1 MLVNSAKLSDEYI
14 SAGEHVGVKCVVTDS
29 YNSYSA
35 YLEWHPDHK
44 LRIMLSL
51 SLIVYMFDIF
61 PFIDRFLYWIIKS
74 RGSEWC
80 GHDPTRTLAT

>member
-35 YLEWHPDHK
+35 YLEWHPDHIATYNAFTF
-44 LRIMLSL
+44 LNCLYVRHFS
-51 SLIVYMFDIF
+51 VYRQVFVLD
-61 PFIDRFLYWIIKS
+61 Y
-74 RGSEWC
+74 
-80 GHDPTRTLAT
+80 